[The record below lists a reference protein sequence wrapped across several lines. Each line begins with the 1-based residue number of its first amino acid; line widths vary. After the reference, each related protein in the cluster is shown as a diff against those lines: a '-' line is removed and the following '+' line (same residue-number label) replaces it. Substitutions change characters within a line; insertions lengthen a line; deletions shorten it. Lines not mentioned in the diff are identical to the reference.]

1 MDSSPIFQV
10 IKPGIYTT
18 FQDMGRI
25 GFQKYGL
32 PVAGAMDLYAF
43 QIGNILVGNTRNTVS
58 LEVTLIGPKLKAK
71 AAITV
76 AITGANLE
84 PEVNGQS
91 RPMWSTFQLEKGD
104 VLSFGKYHSG
114 VRAYISVAGGFDVP
128 VLFQSQS
135 TDIRSGIG
143 QTLDHYGTLKGLPK
157 SEKEGI
163 GLSKPLIPT
172 YATSIE
178 VGVIEGP
185 HMSSFTSDERKDFF
199 NKTFRVEPNSNRMG
213 YRLSNSKKVG
223 TIKQDIWSDAVP
235 FGGIQVPP
243 NGQPIILMADRQ
255 PTGGYPRIG
264 TVISTDLPKIAQLP
278 PQSEVSFYPISVEEA
293 QERVIR
299 LERELVTLGM
309 IRKHMPSR

>member
-32 PVAGAMDLYAF
+32 PVAGAMDLYAY

-58 LEVTLIGPKLKAK
+58 LEVTLIGPKLKATS
-71 AAITV
+71 AITI

-91 RPMWSTFQLEKGD
+91 RPMWSTFRLEKDD

-114 VRAYISVAGGFDVP
+114 VRAYISVAGGFDVSSR
-128 VLFQSQS
+128 FQSKS

-143 QTLDHYGTLKGLPK
+143 RTLDEYGMLKGFPK
-157 SEKEGI
+157 SEREGI
-163 GLSKPLIPT
+163 GLSRHLIPA

-178 VGVIEGP
+178 VAVIEGP
-185 HMSSFTSDERKDFF
+185 HMSSFTSKERKGFF

-213 YRLSNSKKVG
+213 YRLFNSKKVE
-223 TIKQDIWSDAVP
+223 TINQDIWSDAVP
-235 FGGIQVPP
+235 FGGIQIPP

-264 TVISTDLPKIAQLP
+264 TVISTDLPKVAQLP
-278 PQSEVSFYPISVEEA
+278 PKSEVSFYPISVEEA
-293 QERVIR
+293 QKRAII
-299 LERELVTLGM
+299 LERELVSLGM